1 MRIAIIILNYNTSKD
16 CHKCISYIKRQQGV
30 ETTIVVVDNCSAKE
44 DVDKLAEICISQ
56 GVTLIRN
63 KENRGYSAGNN
74 IGLRYAAE
82 QRLEYALI
90 INPDMELHQE
100 NYLQRLVEEIRV
112 DSNIAVAATDIVNV
126 EGNHHNPIRETHYFE
141 ELFWF
146 IELIKNKVF
155 RKQWYVTDYT
165 KSGYCEKLSGCCFL
179 IRMSFVKQIGFLDE
193 HTFLY
198 CEEPILAKQVQQLHA
213 KMYYIADIQ
222 AFHNHIKSE
231 KGNSAK
237 RMEIFAASRNYY
249 WDKYSGYSHFAVW
262 LLKLSRKLHQIIFSR
277 IK

>member
-1 MRIAIIILNYNTSKD
+1 MRIAIIILNYNTSRD
-16 CHKCISYIKRQQGV
+16 CQKCISYIKKQRGI
-30 ETTIVVVDNCSAKE
+30 ETTIIVIDNCSTKE

-56 GVTLIRN
+56 DVTLIKN

-82 QRLEYALI
+82 QGFEYALI

-100 NYLQRLVEEIRV
+100 NYLQRLVERMGV
-112 DSNIAVAATDIVNV
+112 DSNTVVAGTDIINV
-126 EGNHHNPIRETHYFE
+126 ERNHHNPMRETKYIE

-146 IELIKNKVF
+146 IELIKNKIS
-155 RKQWYVTDYT
+155 RQQWYLMDYT
-165 KSGYCEKLSGCCFL
+165 RSGYCEKLSGCCFL
-179 IRMSFVKQIGFLDE
+179 IRISFVKRIGFLDE

-198 CEEPILAKQVQQLHA
+198 CEEPILAKQVQQQQA
-213 KMYYIADIQ
+213 KMYYMADIQ

-237 RMEIFAASRNYY
+237 RMEIFAASRTYY
-249 WDKYSGYSHFAVW
+249 WNTYSGYSRFAAW
-262 LLKLSRKLHQIIFSR
+262 LLKLSRKLHQVIFSK